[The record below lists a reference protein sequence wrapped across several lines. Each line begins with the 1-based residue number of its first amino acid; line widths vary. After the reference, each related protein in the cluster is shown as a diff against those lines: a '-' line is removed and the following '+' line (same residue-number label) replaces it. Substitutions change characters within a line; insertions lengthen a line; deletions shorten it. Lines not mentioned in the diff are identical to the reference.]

1 MNTMLRWSPTRQFHF
16 HHDVDDLSERFFGGA
31 TDEAAQRPS
40 WLPAAEG
47 RTEDGTYVIQLAL
60 PGVDSKDVKVSLMDN
75 VLTVKGERKA
85 DHDTA
90 GKDYF
95 VREVAYGAF
104 ERKFTLPEGVD
115 AAQVEAKYARGML
128 EVRVPAPQVATPRT
142 IEVKAA

>member
-1 MNTMLRWSPTRQFHF
+1 MNTMLRWSPTRQFHL
-16 HHDVDDLSERFFGGA
+16 HHDDNLFARFFGDA
-31 TDEAAQRPS
+31 TDEAAQRPP

-95 VREVAYGAF
+95 VREVAYGAYQRSF
-104 ERKFTLPEGVD
+104 ALPEGVD
-115 AAQVEAKYARGML
+115 AARVEATYAKGML
-128 EVRVPAPQVATPRT
+128 EVRVPAPHAAAPRM

>member
-16 HHDVDDLSERFFGGA
+16 HHDDNLFARFFGDA
-31 TDEAAQRPS
+31 TEEAAQRPP

-60 PGVDSKDVKVSLMDN
+60 PGVDPKDVKVSFMNN

-85 DHDTA
+85 DHDSA

-95 VREVAYGAF
+95 VRGSRTA
-104 ERKFTLPEGVD
+104 RSSGVSPFLR
-115 AAQVEAKYARGML
+115 ASPPPKWRRSTRRACSR
-128 EVRVPAPQVATPRT
+128 
-142 IEVKAA
+142 